1 MQILSMRR
9 TFTIRTKTYGRSAN
23 TTARIPSMCNSLFCS
38 TLFCCRAWENCLHI
52 CLHVY
57 ACIAFASARVR
68 AYTRR
73 QVRDSL
79 RAYTSAVCA
88 KSIELI
94 FSQPLLLTPPPPF
107 SFLGRLSTVFC
118 TNCPWTV
125 TSTALYLA
133 KQSHFR
139 RMELS
144 WSSRVQNSVE
154 EVRVCVCV
162 CVCGPLV
169 RKSERRES
177 RRSSE
182 RERKTYLRVITTVCR
197 HQFCILCLYMCD
209 KTSRMHCGGN
219 HRRPRWGHSV
229 GVCRLLRP
237 PVSGQ

>member
-1 MQILSMRR
+1 MRIYACAHTNSMQILSMRR

-38 TLFCCRAWENCLHI
+38 TPFCCRAWENCLHI

-162 CVCGPLV
+162 CVCVVL
-169 RKSERRES
+169 
-177 RRSSE
+177 
-182 RERKTYLRVITTVCR
+182 
-197 HQFCILCLYMCD
+197 
-209 KTSRMHCGGN
+209 
-219 HRRPRWGHSV
+219 
-229 GVCRLLRP
+229 
-237 PVSGQ
+237 